1 MKKKA
6 IEKIPYL
13 TLPEISRSRK
23 VKFIAVTA
31 FKNVGHERHLFVE
44 VYRNKKKD
52 KAIPVVRIVLTKK
65 ISEITSQRRIPGHE
79 RKLRPTTIIT
89 AITSCGMLKEKT
101 KHPRGMTP

>member
-31 FKNVGHERHLFVE
+31 FKNVGHER
-44 VYRNKKKD
+44 
-52 KAIPVVRIVLTKK
+52 
-65 ISEITSQRRIPGHE
+65 
-79 RKLRPTTIIT
+79 KLRPTTIIT

>member
-52 KAIPVVRIVLTKK
+52 KAVPVVRIVLTKK
-65 ISEITSQRRIPGHE
+65 DFGNYFPETDS
-79 RKLRPTTIIT
+79 
-89 AITSCGMLKEKT
+89 
-101 KHPRGMTP
+101 

>member
-52 KAIPVVRIVLTKK
+52 KAVPVVRIVLTK
-65 ISEITSQRRIPGHE
+65 ISEITSRRRTPGHE
-79 RKLRPTTIIT
+79 RKSRQTTIIT
-89 AITSCGMLKEKT
+89 AITSCGIPPEKT
-101 KHPRGMTP
+101 KRSRGMTP